1 VLYTE
6 SDLFEFRPTAA
17 EIVPRSTTTLSSL
30 RDELGGAITE
40 THNTKTVKYSIH

>member
-1 VLYTE
+1 MLYTE

-17 EIVPRSTTTLSSL
+17 EIVPRTTTTLSSL